1 MSHLMQLEKQ
11 IQSIKTTKK
20 ITLAM
25 RLIAMS
31 LYVRIEKLHAASK
44 TYQLKYNELLSLLTA
59 ENPTWKN
66 KITTVTDPFDRRPLI
81 ILISSIKGLCGSFN
95 NNIFSYF
102 DRFIEVSQYQ
112 TPLFITIGK
121 RATDYIENFIKKTA
135 QGKIILSHHEISSYS
150 IDRIIN
156 DLVRLI
162 LNPETRYSSI
172 LIYSTKFENFFVQRP
187 IRTSIVDPYE
197 IQKQRK
203 DPRQLD
209 DDAAPETPK
218 PNTDIIW
225 EQPSDEI
232 LKILSYSYLH
242 AQVTPLIINSLV
254 AEQSARFLAM
264 EHATSNAEK
273 YIEKLQ
279 LTYNKLRQESITKE
293 LAEITSLMGKSSQ

>member
-1 MSHLMQLEKQ
+1 MVLF
-11 IQSIKTTKK
+11 TT
-20 ITLAM
+20 
-25 RLIAMS
+25 S
-31 LYVRIEKLHAASK
+31 PKLHVASK
-44 TYQLKYNELLSLLTA
+44 QYQLRYNELLALLTA

-66 KITTVTDPFDRRPLI
+66 PITHVTDPFDRRPLI
-81 ILISSIKGLCGSFN
+81 ILISSIKGLCGGFN

-135 QGKIILSHHEISSYS
+135 QGNIILSHHEISSYS
-150 IDRIIN
+150 IDHIIN

-162 LNPETRYSSI
+162 LNPTTHYSSI

-203 DPRQLD
+203 DPRQFD
-209 DDAAPETPK
+209 EEAHESSETHS
-218 PNTDIIW
+218 DIIW
-225 EQPSDEI
+225 EQPSSEI

-242 AQVTPLIINSLV
+242 AQITPLIINSLV

-273 YIEKLQ
+273 YMEKLQ

-293 LAEITSLMGKSSQ
+293 LAEITSLMGKSDHF

>member
-1 MSHLMQLEKQ
+1 MQLDKQ
-11 IQSIKTTKK
+11 IQSIKTTQK

-31 LYVRIEKLHAASK
+31 LYVRIEKLHVASK
-44 TYQLKYNELLSLLTA
+44 TYQLKYNELLALLTA

-66 KITTVTDPFDRRPLI
+66 PITHVTDPFDRRPLI
-81 ILISSIKGLCGSFN
+81 ILISSIKGLCGGFN

-135 QGKIILSHHEISSYS
+135 QGEIILSHHEISSYS

-162 LNPETRYSSI
+162 LNPTTHYSSI

-203 DPRQLD
+203 DPRQCD
-209 DDAAPETPK
+209 EETDE
-218 PNTDIIW
+218 NSETNAHIIW
-225 EQPSDEI
+225 EQPSNEI

-242 AQVTPLIINSLV
+242 AQITPLIINSLV

-293 LAEITSLMGKSSQ
+293 LAEITSLMGKSNQ